1 MGFSSVPRLPG
12 WSFQQRIL
20 GGVLPP
26 PHCPDKSGPAGSP
39 MDTSRKDSAL
49 PPVTSK
55 KSILFMHKDKNGP
68 VVQRSH
74 YSYNAFIK
82 SYERDGTVKSFN
94 CKAHKS
100 LGMMRRGND

>member
-1 MGFSSVPRLPG
+1 
-12 WSFQQRIL
+12 
-20 GGVLPP
+20 
-26 PHCPDKSGPAGSP
+26 
-39 MDTSRKDSAL
+39 
-49 PPVTSK
+49 
-55 KSILFMHKDKNGP
+55 MHKDKNGP

-100 LGMMRRGND
+100 LGMMRTEENGAMIKDGAPCHEMQITFL